1 MAKEKEEKILEIP
14 AKMEDQVA
22 VGEAMKQLLAQ
33 KQLEYEAIQ
42 GKIRQFKTQTIALEE
57 RLRTMESEF
66 NSKMKQEK
74 TKFDKEKQA
83 KLTDLSNREDKMQ
96 TAERNLIERI
106 TNVEQRE
113 TTAEKIHAERKQL
126 LDERLK
132 YENLNREA
140 DKELKDAVTL
150 SDKAR
155 DKLDLVATKEIE
167 VNNKLKETKHIQSII
182 ETDKQNLLEWEQD
195 LVKQKDNLEKLRDEV
210 TPKIEEYK
218 KITAD
223 NEKTIVE
230 IKSREQEIDRKIE
243 QDNSLLAILEDK
255 QRKLQMREI
264 DISTREQDLVR
275 KEIIF
280 KNK

>member
-22 VGEAMKQLLAQ
+22 VGEAMKHLLAQ

-140 DKELKDAVTL
+140 DKELKDSITL

-167 VNNKLKETKHIQSII
+167 VNNKLKETKNIQSII
-182 ETDKQNLLEWEQD
+182 ETDKQNLLAREQD

>member
-167 VNNKLKETKHIQSII
+167 VNNKLKETKNIQSII
-182 ETDKQNLLEWEQD
+182 ETDKQNLLAREQD

>member
-1 MAKEKEEKILEIP
+1 MVKEKEEKILEIP

-96 TAERNLIERI
+96 TAERSLIERI

-167 VNNKLKETKHIQSII
+167 VNNKLKETKNIQSII
-182 ETDKQNLLEWEQD
+182 ETDKQNLLVREQD